1 MTTATETTIRDAL
14 LCPAVLDG
22 LRNSFRRQV
31 CWIYGQLVD
40 HFGPSLDGVRN
51 HWTHAKAFESI
62 KDCLRWELRRGA
74 PVLIDEALLTARAA
88 EYAEATALQWL
99 AKITAKLGPVQNA
112 SVQWLGAGNLIT
124 IHAFREGKLV
134 EFNQEQILKASP
146 RGKLHNQFPSRLY
159 VDGKFVSEAV
169 YRMMFKE

>member
-14 LCPAVLDG
+14 LCPAVLDE
-22 LRNSFRRQV
+22 LKDSFRRQV

-51 HWTHAKAFESI
+51 HWTYARAFESI

-112 SVQWLGAGNLIT
+112 SVQWRSGNRIT
-124 IHAFREGKLV
+124 IQALREGKLI
-134 EFNQEQILKASP
+134 EFHQEQILKSSP

-169 YRMMFKE
+169 YRKVFKE